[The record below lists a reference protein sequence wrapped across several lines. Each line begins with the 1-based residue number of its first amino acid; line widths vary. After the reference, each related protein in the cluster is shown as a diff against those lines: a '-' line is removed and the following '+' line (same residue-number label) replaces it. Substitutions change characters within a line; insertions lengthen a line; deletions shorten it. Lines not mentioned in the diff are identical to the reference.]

1 MIKHTKYQVFVSSTF
16 EDLKDERKEITQAIL
31 ESDCIPVGMEMFP
44 AVNKTQSEFI
54 KNVIDQRLCI

>member
-31 ESDCIPVGMEMFP
+31 ESDCIPVGMEMFQP
-44 AVNKTQSEFI
+44 LI
-54 KNVIDQRLCI
+54 KLNRSS